1 MIDQVYR
8 QDEKMKTLIILA
20 FGLLITNNV
29 YASGIYG
36 NFYDSSDLL
45 TPKVQFEQERK
56 EDTSRIDE
64 EKEQRQYEQQKREEQ
79 DEEEMKKIYR

>member
-1 MIDQVYR
+1 
-8 QDEKMKTLIILA
+8 MKTLIILA
-20 FGLLITNNV
+20 FGLLITNNL

-36 NFYDSSDLL
+36 NFFDSSDLL
-45 TPKVQFEQERK
+45 PPKGQFEQERK

-79 DEEEMKKIYR
+79 DKEEMKKIHR

>member
-1 MIDQVYR
+1 
-8 QDEKMKTLIILA
+8 MKTLIILA

-64 EKEQRQYEQQKREEQ
+64 EKEQRFMRQYEQQKREEQ
-79 DEEEMKKIYR
+79 DEEEMKKLHR

>member
-1 MIDQVYR
+1 
-8 QDEKMKTLIILA
+8 MKTLIILA

-36 NFYDSSDLL
+36 NFFDSSDLL
-45 TPKVQFEQERK
+45 TPKGQFEQERK

-79 DEEEMKKIYR
+79 DEEEMNKTHR

>member
-1 MIDQVYR
+1 
-8 QDEKMKTLIILA
+8 MKALIILA

-36 NFYDSSDLL
+36 NFFDSSDLL
-45 TPKVQFEQERK
+45 PPKGQFEQERK

-64 EKEQRQYEQQKREEQ
+64 EKEQRFKQYEQQKREEQ

>member
-1 MIDQVYR
+1 
-8 QDEKMKTLIILA
+8 MKTLIILA

-36 NFYDSSDLL
+36 NFFDSSDLL
-45 TPKVQFEQERK
+45 TPKGQFEQERK

-64 EKEQRQYEQQKREEQ
+64 EKEQ
-79 DEEEMKKIYR
+79 

>member
-1 MIDQVYR
+1 
-8 QDEKMKTLIILA
+8 MKTLIILA

-45 TPKVQFEQERK
+45 TPKGQFEQERK
-56 EDTSRIDE
+56 EDTSKIDE
-64 EKEQRQYEQQKREEQ
+64 EKEQRFKQYEQQKREEQ
-79 DEEEMKKIYR
+79 DEEEMNKTHR

>member
-1 MIDQVYR
+1 
-8 QDEKMKTLIILA
+8 MKTLIILA

-56 EDTSRIDE
+56 EDTSKIDE
-64 EKEQRQYEQQKREEQ
+64 EKEQRFKQYEQQKREEQ
-79 DEEEMKKIYR
+79 DEEEMNKTHR